1 MARTQRPRRADP
13 NPNPNL
19 NPNPNP
25 NPKPKPKPKPNP
37 NPSPNPITFKEL
49 ESHFL
54 AGAEDDLGLR
64 MLGVNGRH

>member
-1 MARTQRPRRADP
+1 MLVVLSWYP
-13 NPNPNL
+13 N
-19 NPNPNP
+19 
-25 NPKPKPKPKPNP
+25 PNP